1 MLAKNSQLF
10 RIFALKFVQM
20 MKYRYLFL
28 YVVAMLVASNVSA
41 QKSQRQQILNE
52 LKGYVDSIQVLR
64 HQLDSIQQLND
75 SLRKEMVDGRYYRL
89 FAPPTFYHSGAN
101 KVLSLHPQT
110 GDEVTDAIDEA
121 MMGLYMR
128 RPDLVQSTESQLR
141 KVGTVREDVNQ
152 EVKQSVELVE
162 HVDPVPVEPEVV
174 PTGIVVTKPNF
185 WKFKGD
191 GFLQFLQNYVTGNWY
206 KGGESNYSAV
216 GAVTLELNYN
226 DKDKYLFEN
235 KLEMK
240 LGFQTSR
247 SDTVHKFKTNN
258 DLLRLTSKLGIQ
270 ASKKWYYSLQLLA
283 YTQFAKGLKANDE
296 FVYSDIFSPLDVN
309 VGLGMEYKVNALKGR
324 LTGTLNFLPLA
335 YNLRYVGRTTLF
347 EKNGMDGRHTKH
359 EFGAQFTGDLQWKII
374 DQITWK
380 TRLYAYTSYK
390 RALIEWENQIEFKVT
405 KYISANLFLYPRF
418 DDAATRDDDNGY
430 FQFMEYSSLGLSYIF

>member
-1 MLAKNSQLF
+1 
-10 RIFALKFVQM
+10 
-20 MKYRYLFL
+20 
-28 YVVAMLVASNVSA
+28 VSA
-41 QKSQRQQILNE
+41 QTNTEQPILEE
-52 LKGYVDSIQVLR
+52 LKGYVDSIKVLR
-64 HQLDSIQQLND
+64 HQLDSIRQLND
-75 SLRKEMVDGRYYRL
+75 SLRKETVDARYYRL
-89 FAPPTFYHSGAN
+89 FAPATFYHSGAN
-101 KVLSLHPQT
+101 KALSLAPNA
-110 GDEVTDAIDEA
+110 GDEVTDAVDAA
-121 MMGLYMR
+121 MMNVYLK
-128 RPDLVQSTESQLR
+128 RPDLVVNTESQLQ
-141 KVGTVREDVNQ
+141 KTGSVREDVNKK
-152 EVKQSVELVE
+152 VKQHVKLVE
-162 HVDPVPVEPEVV
+162 QTVPVPDEPEVA

-191 GFLQFLQNYVTGNWY
+191 GFLQFLQNYVSGNWH

-240 LGFQTSR
+240 LGFQISP

-258 DLLRLTSKLGIQ
+258 DVLRLTSKLGVH
-270 ASKKWYYSLQLLA
+270 ASKKWYYSFQVLA
-283 YTQFAKGLKANDE
+283 YTQFAKGLKANDA
-296 FVYSDIFSPLDVN
+296 FVYSDFFSPFDLN
-309 VGLGMEYKVNALKGR
+309 VGIGMEYKVNALHSK

-430 FQFMEYSSLGLSYIF
+430 FQFMEYSSLGLSYSF

>member
-1 MLAKNSQLF
+1 MFF
-10 RIFALKFVQM
+10 RIFALKFDEM

-28 YVVAMLVASNVSA
+28 YVMAMLVAPSASA

-75 SLRKEMVDGRYYRL
+75 SLRKETVDGRYYRL

-430 FQFMEYSSLGLSYIF
+430 FQFMEYSSLGLSYSF

>member
-10 RIFALKFVQM
+10 RIFALKFDEM

-28 YVVAMLVASNVSA
+28 YVMAMLVASNVSA

-141 KVGTVREDVNQ
+141 KVGTVREDVNKK
-152 EVKQSVELVE
+152 VKQHVELVE
-162 HVDPVPVEPEVV
+162 QTIPVPDEPEVA
-174 PTGIVVTKPNF
+174 PKGIVVTKPNF

-191 GFLQFLQNYVTGNWY
+191 GFLQFLQNYVSSNWH

-240 LGFQTSR
+240 LGFQISP

-258 DLLRLTSKLGIQ
+258 DVLRLTSKLGVH
-270 ASKKWYYSLQLLA
+270 ASKKWYYSFQVLA
-283 YTQFAKGLKANDE
+283 YTQFAKGLKANDA
-296 FVYSDIFSPLDVN
+296 FVYSDFFSPFDLN
-309 VGLGMEYKVNALKGR
+309 VGIGMDYKVNALHSK

-335 YNLRYVGRTTLF
+335 YNLRYVGRSSLF
-347 EKNGMDGRHTKH
+347 DRNGMDGRHTKH
-359 EFGAQFTGDLQWKII
+359 EFGAQFTGDVQWKVL
-374 DQITWK
+374 DQVMWK
-380 TRLYAYTSYK
+380 SRLYAYTSYK
-390 RALIEWENQIEFKVT
+390 RMVVEWENQIELKVT
-405 KYISANLFLYPRF
+405 KYISANVFLYPRF
-418 DDAATRDDDNGY
+418 DDSGTRHDIHGY
-430 FQFMEYSSLGLSYIF
+430 WQFMEYSSLGLSYNF